1 VEINFKT
8 GVFFL
13 PENGKLVPQQAGET
27 PLILLYN

>member
-1 VEINFKT
+1 MEINFKT

-13 PENGKLVPQQAGET
+13 PEDGKLLLQQAGET